1 MFSVVQLAG
10 KVPQNLRNFED
21 GFRKI
26 MKCKIHAFISSK
38 KAMIGV
44 VHKIESNT
52 IEANKFGKFFLL
64 YCYVAI

>member
-52 IEANKFGKFFLL
+52 IKLISLESFF
-64 YCYVAI
+64 YFIAM